1 MNAVKA
7 LQLDIN
13 EALQLGMNLRRAT
26 LTSLGGVGMEL
37 NTEVILNSTP
47 DTDLHMSKALL
58 ALIKPRH
65 HPQPKTKPPT
75 KFFITP
81 HIRKLANEICEII
94 RTQEKQWEETLQ
106 NRFSEEEIA
115 PSEVAHLVF
124 DKIRDCEL
132 GLKFFGFVSQNSFS
146 LDGFAYSS
154 LLKLLARSKLFKEI
168 DNVLLDCMQCEEKL
182 PTREALDVV
191 IRAYADSGLVSKALD
206 LYSFVLNNFNVVP
219 NLSACNSLLNGLVKD
234 ENMKAAWHVYDEM
247 VKRDDGGENRC
258 LDNYSVCIMVK
269 GLCKEGKVE
278 KGRGLIEKRWGKDCI
293 PNLVFYNTLIDGY
306 CKRGDVK
313 RAYGLLEDLKV
324 KGFLPTQETYGALIS
339 GFCKRGDFKKVDEI
353 LNEME
358 SSGLEINVQVYN
370 NVVDAKYKFGL
381 VGEALETTRKMIKDG
396 YNLDIVTY
404 NTLISNAC
412 RDGKVQEAEKLLKEV
427 TNSGLVPNKLSF
439 TPLIHAYCREGDF
452 DRASSLLV
460 EMTECGHKPDLITY
474 GGLIHGLVVAGEV
487 DAALTIR
494 SKMMERG
501 VSPDTCIYN
510 ILMNGLCKKGKFADA
525 KQLLIEML
533 GLNVSPDA
541 YVYATLVDGYIR
553 SGNFDD
559 AKKLFDDII
568 ERGVDPGLVGYNAM
582 IKGHCKLG
590 MMKDAVVCIDK
601 MTKRNISPDEFTY
614 STIID
619 GYVKQNDLYGALAM
633 FCHALKQNFAPNIV
647 TCTSLISGFCRFGD
661 VDGAETFF
669 KGMRSSR
676 IQPNVVTYTVL
687 IGSCCKEGKIAKASS
702 FFEEM
707 LMSKCN
713 PNDITFHYL
722 VNGLSNEV
730 PCAIARTTSESDPY
744 KLMLL
749 DIFGRM
755 VSDGWQPISAAYV
768 SIIACL
774 CLNRMLGSALQLTD
788 KILNKGFSLD
798 SVILAALLHGIC
810 SVGKSKEWRN
820 IITYKLIEP
829 KIDVAL
835 KYLSIFGRYSTREV
849 TTEASLVLHT
859 LLKEM
864 RI

>member
-1 MNAVKA
+1 
-7 LQLDIN
+7 
-13 EALQLGMNLRRAT
+13 
-26 LTSLGGVGMEL
+26 
-37 NTEVILNSTP
+37 
-47 DTDLHMSKALL
+47 MSKALL
-58 ALIKPRH
+58 SLIKPRH
-65 HPQPKTKPPT
+65 HHQPKSNLPT

-81 HIRKLANEICEII
+81 HIRKLANEICEIL

-106 NRFSEEEIA
+106 NRFFEDEIA

-154 LLKLLARSKLFKEI
+154 LLKLLARSKLFEEI

-191 IRAYADSGLVSKALD
+191 IRAYADSGLVSKALE

-219 NLSACNSLLNGLVKD
+219 HLSACNSLLNGLIKD
-234 ENMKAAWHVYDEM
+234 GNMKAAWHVFDEM
-247 VKRDDGGENRC
+247 VKRDAGAENC
-258 LDNYSVCIMVK
+258 FLDNYSVCIMVK

-278 KGRGLIEKRWGKDCI
+278 KGRRLIE
-293 PNLVFYNTLIDGY
+293 
-306 CKRGDVK
+306 KRGDVK

-510 ILMNGLCKKGKFADA
+510 VLMNGLCKKGKFADA

-590 MMKDAVVCIDK
+590 MMKDAVFCIDK

-619 GYVKQNDLYGALAM
+619 GYVKQNDLYCALAM

-647 TCTSLISGFCRFGD
+647 AVAKR
-661 VDGAETFF
+661 E
-669 KGMRSSR
+669 
-676 IQPNVVTYTVL
+676 N
-687 IGSCCKEGKIAKASS
+687 CKSILV
-702 FFEEM
+702 FEEM

-730 PCAIARTTSESDPY
+730 PCAIARTRSESDPY
-744 KLMLL
+744 KPMLL
-749 DIFGRM
+749 DIFGRI

-788 KILNKGFSLD
+788 KILNKGFPLD
-798 SVILAALLHGIC
+798 SVILAALLHGVC
-810 SVGKSKEWRN
+810 SVGKSKDWRN